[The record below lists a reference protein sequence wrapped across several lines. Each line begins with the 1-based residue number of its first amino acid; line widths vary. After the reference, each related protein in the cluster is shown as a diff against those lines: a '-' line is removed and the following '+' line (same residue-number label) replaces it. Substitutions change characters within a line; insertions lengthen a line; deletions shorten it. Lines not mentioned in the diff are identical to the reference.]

1 MDGGADGHS
10 VAGGEQEEGGPSSS
24 AARTELN

>member
-24 AARTELN
+24 AARTDK